1 MSKNN
6 IEKDEKFSTKFAIA
20 YNIGQFP
27 DQLSYQTFTFLVFN
41 FYFTVVMKVTLPIT
55 IGFIIWS
62 IWNAINDPLMGA
74 LSDRTKTRWGRRKPY
89 IVAGLGPLCII
100 MILLF
105 TPPTDNVVSSFIYFL
120 VIICLFDTFYTMFSL
135 NNISLFPEIFQNL
148 EDRAKAQMIR
158 QIVTVF
164 CLIFAFILPT
174 FLIPDMNKPDL
185 ATEVY
190 LTEYITAGI
199 IIAILMAI
207 VGVIFIKFGIR
218 ERVEFSEDA
227 KTSPPFFKSLKFS
240 LKNKSF
246 RAYVIYG
253 LATWYV
259 FGMLP
264 TIVPLFGRF
273 VLGIEEFAF
282 ELGLLLGVA
291 FLSAAIFTVL
301 WRYVAVKTGVKR
313 AAMISAA
320 TFIIT
325 LFPLMFISDIIMAY
339 VAFFILGIG
348 LSGAITFNDL
358 LISAIVDDDELTTG
372 VRREG
377 GYYGINALVI
387 RFSTIFV
394 MVTIGIV
401 FTNVGW
407 AVFTEDVDLNIVE
420 FGLRSL
426 MCIFPAIALGIGII
440 SMSRF
445 PITKEKYE
453 QLKID
458 VEKLHAEKKEKLTQS
473 KI

>member
-27 DQLSYQTFTFLVFN
+27 DQLSYQTFTFLIFT
-41 FYFTVVMKVTLPIT
+41 FYFTVVIKEVLPIT

-74 LSDRTKTRWGRRKPY
+74 LSDRTKTRWGKRKPY

-135 NNISLFPEIFQNL
+135 NNISLFPEIFQNI
-148 EDRAKAQMIR
+148 EHRAKAQMIR

-174 FLIPDMNKPDL
+174 FLIPNMNVSGLP
-185 ATEVY
+185 TEVY
-190 LTEYITAGI
+190 LSEYLSAGI
-199 IIAILMAI
+199 VIAILMAI
-207 VGVIFIKFGIR
+207 VGIIFIKFGIR

-227 KTSPPFFKSLKFS
+227 KKAPPFFKSLKIS

-246 RAYVIYG
+246 RTYVIYG

-264 TIVPLFGRF
+264 TMVPLFGRF
-273 VLGIEEFAF
+273 VLGIEKDAF

-301 WRYVAVKTGVKR
+301 WRYVAVKAGVKR
-313 AAMISAA
+313 AAIISAA
-320 TFIIT
+320 TFIIA
-325 LFPLMFISDIIMAY
+325 LFPLMFISDTIMAY
-339 VAFFILGIG
+339 IAFFILGIG

-358 LISAIVDDDELTTG
+358 LICAIVDDDELKTG

-387 RFSTIFV
+387 RFSTIFI
-394 MVTIGIV
+394 MVTISIV
-401 FTNVGW
+401 FTSVGW
-407 AVFTEDVDLNIVE
+407 AVFDPAVVTEETI

-440 SMSRF
+440 SMSQF

-453 QLKID
+453 QIKLD
-458 VEKLHAEKKEKLTQS
+458 LEKLHAEKREKLTLS